1 MVIIL
6 SLLTPGH
13 GLQWGLMVHIV
24 FIHSMLASTMRN
36 IPAKYV
42 HRIIFITTFNSNTKC
57 FRVTS
62 YSAAIQ
68 STTSLHTR
76 HFTRNVTAHH
86 SHAEPLFGHMH
97 YSIYN
102 TKQIKW
108 NLLSCNSIFLTH
120 STNAVIRVC
129 KHGHI
134 LLSHFPGFD
143 STCIDSIRLKVVPFC
158 ISGCISAKPN
168 TKVDVRHQQE
178 KCKNSGI
185 LTLTSP
191 RV

>member
-1 MVIIL
+1 MYIEL
-6 SLLTPGH
+6 YLLLHLTQTPNASELLAIVLQYNLQRRSTPG
-13 GLQWGLMVHIV
+13 
-24 FIHSMLASTMRN
+24 AT
-36 IPAKYV
+36 
-42 HRIIFITTFNSNTKC
+42 
-57 FRVTS
+57 
-62 YSAAIQ
+62 
-68 STTSLHTR
+68 
-76 HFTRNVTAHH
+76 TAHH

-102 TKQIKW
+102 TKKIKW

-120 STNAVIRVC
+120 STNAVIRVG

-185 LTLTSP
+185 LTLTYP